1 MPNVNF
7 ICLSLAFVIANKYF
21 IQSVRSYVLIRP
33 RGQIPGL
40 ISLVSFPAVKLLIG
54 RAAGQAGVGAR
65 HHNVITDA
73 PVSTQST
80 LGWV

>member
-40 ISLVSFPAVKLLIG
+40 ISLVSFPAVKLLI
-54 RAAGQAGVGAR
+54 AGQAGVGAR